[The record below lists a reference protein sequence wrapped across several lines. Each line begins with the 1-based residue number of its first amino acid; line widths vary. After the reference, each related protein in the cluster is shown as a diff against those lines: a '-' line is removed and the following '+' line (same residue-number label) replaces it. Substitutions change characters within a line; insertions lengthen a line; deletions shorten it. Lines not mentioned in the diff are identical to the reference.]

1 MRWVMRHL
9 PALAPPRSSWRCSR
23 SPRCA
28 RPGTGRP
35 KEKVESALRTLGAEP
50 DAPIS
55 KLRGPQPRHWQL
67 SQQVLI
73 LVPVPDGA
81 GYKIVGRAGEI
92 FDDYDDFLRDNT
104 LPDLPVPAEPSRAKL
119 SQAEPS

>member
-9 PALAPPRSSWRCSR
+9 PALAPAALVVALLALTG
-23 SPRCA
+23 CA
-28 RPGTGRP
+28 RAGDGPS

-50 DAPIS
+50 DAAHFQTFVARSPAT
-55 KLRGPQPRHWQL
+55 GQL

-81 GYKIVGRAGEI
+81 GYKIVDARGEI

-104 LPDLPVPAEPSRAKL
+104 LPDLPGPG
-119 SQAEPS
+119 